1 MPSFDRLSRQLRK
14 QEEENAQIRAEL
26 EEAHARAEA
35 ERERAQREV
44 EENEVMAMLLARTE
58 QELVDAY
65 RVNDQLAEERDM
77 YRAKHCGAEA
87 ALKGSQLL
95 GERRAQHLEQAL
107 RADMDNRVSGP
118 FVQSYAVD
126 AVF

>member
-1 MPSFDRLSRQLRK
+1 MPSSDHLSRQLRK

-107 RADMDNRVSGP
+107 RADMDNRVSGR